1 MKVIPKLQD
10 GGFMSLFTQYTP
22 IQSSTPSQQARSTY
36 SREEKSSER
45 EESTKGKL
53 TEKDL
58 FELVSKVDGLP
69 NDTLVLANNLQNM
82 LQIQQLMGATD
93 VSDLASAYLSNL
105 YQIKMAKYNK
115 EEYDKAYTKVTEN
128 GGLNECAI
136 TTSGQVIV
144 LDDNDNLRQIDVSEF
159 LASKGTDKYKVLT
172 NSNLLYLRAHQPE
185 YANKNRILDT
195 VSNGIGIQQVDEM
208 IRAKLSSL
216 GTSETIRS
224 GYSVK
229 LGSQIAQGLEVLSQV
244 ESAAVARQAGMTLDG
259 MYKNK
264 IITKDQKQQAE
275 AALQYIYN
283 TLPNNAKTLLS
294 IKAGN
299 ASNPKAGAMAII
311 FQLITSRMDQTNSF
325 ETEWEGIVNEDGTVS
340 KTKSDKSSSEGDGG
354 LDSGDI
360 KTSPYYDMSRMIGGS
375 QDSITINKGTNYQ
388 MDVDGVSYPSIPD
401 FEGKP
406 VGKTSLE
413 NLLVSGLQGA
423 ITNKNDITFGNVVLS
438 RSDFNNIMYDGMGG
452 TMAILPVKMS
462 STGRKV
468 VDLEVLDRWETAN
481 KQLKDMGIN
490 SVLDQKHKQE
500 IVQVLY
506 QNHLEKFVNV
516 EKGSPDYS
524 AFWQFMIVD
533 GYAVDHSSKNT
544 FKNSSFVTKVDD
556 DSEEIQ
562 MIEKA
567 LSTDKDQS
575 NYKIDVD
582 NWYDLNGHNTVYKG
596 SIYIPITNNQLQAL
610 TASGKS
616 IKEGSAIQKET
627 EYQMFQK
634 RLQAKQPKLGIL

>member
-10 GGFMSLFTQYTP
+10 GGLMSLFTQYTP

-93 VSDLASAYLSNL
+93 VSDLASTYLSNL

-144 LDDNDNLRQIDVSEF
+144 LDDNDNLQQIDVSEF

-294 IKAGN
+294 IKSGN
-299 ASNPKAGAMAII
+299 ASDPKAGAMAII

-375 QDSITINKGTNYQ
+375 QDSITVNKGTNYQ

-413 NLLVSGLQGA
+413 NLLVSGLQGV

-438 RSDFNNIMYDGMGG
+438 RSDFDNIMYDGMGG

-582 NWYDLNGHNTVYKG
+582 NWFDFNGHNTVYKG